1 MKHLKWV
8 IVALFLNILA
18 GGCASISIQQTTR
31 NTHNTPGKTAPA
43 TASPTPATENQPKV
57 TALPGWKVYTEK
69 RLGIIFQLPVEW
81 QRVERNGALHEF
93 EGQNGFLTFGNLI
106 SPVFS
111 NETLTDICQK
121 EIELADA
128 KYQSL
133 GQKPY
138 GEHPKVEAIQVD
150 HQDACLISPSAD
162 QDAHFETRS
171 LLVCEY
177 PPDFTLKSGQPRV
190 FTMEA
195 DKDHIQSIAETI
207 RFIPR
212 EFGQSIEL
220 IPTRLAPGG

>member
-8 IVALFLNILA
+8 IAALFFSTLA
-18 GGCASISIQQTTR
+18 AGCTSGPTQQVTR
-31 NTHNTPGKTAPA
+31 QTPYPPEKTVSQ
-43 TASPTPATENQPKV
+43 TASPIPATENQPKV
-57 TALPGWKVYTEK
+57 TALPGWKGYTEQ
-69 RLGIIFQLPVEW
+69 RLGIIFQLPKAW

-93 EGQNGFLTFGNLI
+93 EGQDGFLTFGNTI

-128 KYQSL
+128 KYQAL

-138 GEHPKVEAIQVD
+138 GEHPKVESIQVD
-150 HQDACLISPSAD
+150 HQDACLISPSTD

-195 DKDHIQSIAETI
+195 DKDHIEGIAETI

-212 EFGQSIEL
+212 EFGQ
-220 IPTRLAPGG
+220 